1 MHLPETRTWLVLRKR
16 LLLNLYKLQLVEALK
31 SKTKCMTSF
40 LSSEFQEKLEKA
52 DTAARP
58 VVAMQQHVLETATT
72 VGVWGSQNPHQF
84 IQQE

>member
-1 MHLPETRTWLVLRKR
+1 
-16 LLLNLYKLQLVEALK
+16 
-31 SKTKCMTSF
+31 MTSF

-72 VGVWGSQNPHQF
+72 VGVWGPASMNYKMVNVSVPLHTTKDTALLTL
-84 IQQE
+84 